1 MTDIFSCTL
10 MPNNFRNK
18 DKEPSHVLYKTKK
31 TKDENG
37 NYTIEEDNVVKL
49 PNGTRINVAGWVRD
63 LKNGGV
69 SVYIQVEEFN
79 EERKN
84 LDTFEKPK
92 QNETKKVQNET
103 KVPGFEDM
111 KDDIPF

>member
-10 MPNNFRNK
+10 MPNNFRK
-18 DKEPSHVLYKTKK
+18 DKGPSHVLYKTKK
-31 TKDENG
+31 TKDESG
-37 NYTIEEDNVVKL
+37 NYTIEVDNVVKL

-69 SVYIQVEEFN
+69 SVYIKVEEFN

-92 QNETKKVQNET
+92 QNETKA
-103 KVPGFEDM
+103 PGFEDM
-111 KDDIPF
+111 KDDLPF